1 MTRRTVNPKVV
12 SERLKELRKEKKI
25 TQQELV
31 EKTGIS
37 INSIKNYE
45 CARRVPDR
53 YNLHLL
59 SEYFRVD
66 EKYILG
72 ASDYKGVIK

>member
-1 MTRRTVNPKVV
+1 MSRIFENPKIV
-12 SERLKELRKEKKI
+12 SQILKELRNGEKL
-25 TQQELV
+25 TQKQLAE
-31 EKTGIS
+31 ETGIS

-72 ASDYKGVIK
+72 SSDYKGVII

>member
-1 MTRRTVNPKVV
+1 MSRRFENSKIV
-12 SERLKELRKEKKI
+12 SQRLKELRKEKKI
-25 TQQELV
+25 TQRELV

-53 YNLHLL
+53 YNLNLL
-59 SEYFRVD
+59 SDFYRVD
-66 EKYILG
+66 KEYILG
-72 ASDYKGVIK
+72 SSDYKGGD